1 MCWDD
6 RKCLSIPVQWS
17 HCANASHLLGLDH
30 VGFSKKAQEESIPL
44 TSTFKKI
51 FKTVLR
57 TIGFVLSP
65 KDTAVNKKIHVLP

>member
-1 MCWDD
+1 
-6 RKCLSIPVQWS
+6 
-17 HCANASHLLGLDH
+17 LGLDR